1 MSAKQHDGIY
11 KQIFS
16 HHQVVE
22 ALLSGFIHEE
32 WVEHV
37 DLSTLEKP
45 NGQYISE
52 ELLQRSEDVIW
63 RVKLNLPD
71 GRQDWLYLYLLIE
84 FQSRND
90 RWMALRLLTYIC
102 LLYQDLIKSGQVKRG
117 KLPPVFPIVI
127 YNGKPRWRAS
137 LEVAELIGAPGSLN
151 HFTPQFRHYLLDE
164 GQVPRQ
170 ELASMPDNLLAHL
183 ITLETS
189 RPNSEAA
196 QAATHSLGQYFRR
209 YNGSAYDSLRRAI
222 IVLFQRSIFSKL
234 NPGETFEEFKDFQEI
249 EAMYATRI
257 EEWSN
262 EIRQEGEQKGEA
274 NLLLRQ
280 LTRRFGPLGEV
291 MTERVRTAS
300 STELEQWAENILD
313 ARTLEEVFRI
323 N

>member
-1 MSAKQHDGIY
+1 MSAKPHDGIY

-32 WVEHV
+32 WVKHV
-37 DLSTLEKP
+37 DLRTLEKP
-45 NGQYISE
+45 NGQHISE
-52 ELLQRSEDVIW
+52 ELLQRSEDVSW

-71 GRQDWLYLYLLIE
+71 GRQEWLYLYLLIE
-84 FQSRND
+84 FQSRSD
-90 RWMALRLLTYIC
+90 HWMALRLLTYIS

-127 YNGKPRWRAS
+127 YNGKPKWRAS
-137 LEVAELIGAPGSLN
+137 LEVAELIAAPGSLSR
-151 HFTPQFRHYLLDE
+151 FTPRFRHHLLDE
-164 GQVPRQ
+164 GQVPRH
-170 ELASMPDNLLAHL
+170 ELQSMPDNLLAHL
-183 ITLETS
+183 ITLETC

-196 QAATHSLGQYFRR
+196 QAATHALGQYFRR

-222 IVLFQRSIFSKL
+222 IVFFQRSIFSKL
-234 NPGETFEEFKDFQEI
+234 NPGERVEEFRDFQEI

-262 EIRQEGEQKGEA
+262 EIRQEGKAEA
-274 NLLLRQ
+274 LFCL

-291 MTERVRTAS
+291 MSERIRTAS
-300 STELEQWAENILD
+300 SAELEQWLGNFVD
-313 ARTLEEVFRI
+313 ARTLDDVFRI
-323 N
+323 H

>member
-1 MSAKQHDGIY
+1 MSATPHGGIY
-11 KQIFS
+11 KQSFS
-16 HHQVVE
+16 HQQVVE

-63 RVKLNLPD
+63 CVKLNLPD
-71 GRQDWLYLYLLIE
+71 GRQEWLYLYLLIE
-84 FQSRND
+84 FQSRSD

-127 YNGKPRWRAS
+127 YNGKPKWRAS
-137 LEVAELIGAPGSLN
+137 LEVAELIAAPGSLSR
-151 HFTPQFRHYLLDE
+151 FTPRFRHHLLDE

-170 ELASMPDNLLAHL
+170 ELQSMPDNLLAHL
-183 ITLETS
+183 ITLETC
-189 RPNSEAA
+189 RPTSMEA
-196 QAATHSLGQYFRR
+196 QEATSALAKYFRR
-209 YNGSAYDSLRRAI
+209 YRDSAYDSLRRSFM
-222 IVLFQRSIFSKL
+222 VFYQRSIFSKL
-234 NPGETFEEFKDFQEI
+234 NPGEAIEEFKDFQEI

-262 EIRQEGEQKGEA
+262 EIRQESRQESQA
-274 NLLLRQ
+274 AVLLRQ

-291 MTERVRTAS
+291 MSERVRTAS
-300 STELEQWAENILD
+300 SAELERWLDNILD
-313 ARTLEEVFRI
+313 ARTLDDVFRI
-323 N
+323 H